1 MSGVTA
7 PESPE
12 RPDREEPPRHEG
24 SSPVPPAP
32 NWGLALD
39 LGVRL
44 GLSVV
49 IGLAIGLFVD
59 NWLHTNPI
67 FTLVGIV
74 LGVAAAFYT
83 IWDVARTAMRR

>member
-1 MSGVTA
+1 VSGVTA
-7 PESPE
+7 PESPKRTE
-12 RPDREEPPRHEG
+12 QDEPPPSGRP
-24 SSPVPPAP
+24 SVPPVA

-49 IGLAIGLFVD
+49 IGLGIGLVVD
-59 NWLHTNPI
+59 NWLHTNPA
-67 FTLVGIV
+67 FTLVGLV

-83 IWDVARTAMRR
+83 IWDVASRGMKR

>member
-1 MSGVTA
+1 MTGIPDGPGRDDG
-7 PESPE
+7 PEK
-12 RPDREEPPRHEG
+12 RPA
-24 SSPVPPAP
+24 VPTP

-49 IGLAIGLFVD
+49 IGLALGLIVD
-59 NWLHTNPI
+59 NWLHTNPA
-67 FTLVGIV
+67 FTLIGIV

-83 IWDVARTAMRR
+83 IWDVARSAMRR

>member
-1 MSGVTA
+1 VTA
-7 PESPE
+7 PEA
-12 RPDREEPPRHEG
+12 PDRREPGERAAGNG
-24 SSPVPPAP
+24 SSNVPSPA

-49 IGLAIGLFVD
+49 IGLGLGLLVD

-83 IWDVARTAMRR
+83 IWDVARRGMKR

>member
-12 RPDREEPPRHEG
+12 RPEHDAPPPSERP
-24 SSPVPPAP
+24 SVPPVA

-49 IGLAIGLFVD
+49 IGLGIGLVVD
-59 NWLHTNPI
+59 NWLHTNPA
-67 FTLVGIV
+67 FTLVGLV

-83 IWDVARTAMRR
+83 IWDVASRGMKR